1 MAKIKA
7 TASHEEQLR
16 KKLAKLKEAERTART
31 PEEKAEAFRKMAKV
45 RGVLSA
51 VVRSRKYGT
60 LIEESLISEALKD
73 C

>member
-16 KKLAKLKEAERTART
+16 KKLAKLKEAERTST

-51 VVRSRKYGT
+51 VVRSRRYGT